1 MESRMRVCPN
11 CDGKT
16 ALKII
21 EKNTT
26 FRGEDITFQFEA
38 YVCEECDMEIATVE
52 QTAETQNTIADAYRK
67 KVGLL
72 TGAEI
77 REKRGDLGFSQ
88 KELAK
93 RAGVGIASIKRWE
106 NGIIQTKSM
115 NSALRSAFN
124 DIRVGNNY
132 TGNRVFSITR
142 IKLVLKR
149 FEAILGEVFLK
160 KGDKMLYDA
169 KFTWYADM
177 WAYEKLGKSITGA
190 SYAALNHG
198 PQLNNYKEL
207 VEDIRNAD
215 ETEAEPLTLDEQK
228 IILRIALTF
237 PTKRLAFDAAH
248 REEVFINKK
257 IGEIIPYADASKL
270 TEISLH

>member
-1 MESRMRVCPN
+1 MENRMRVCPN

-21 EKNTT
+21 EKNTK

-52 QTAETQNTIADAYRK
+52 QTAETQNAIADAYRK

-93 RAGVGIASIKRWE
+93 KAGVGIASIKRWE
-106 NGIIQTKSM
+106 NGIIQTRSM
-115 NSALRSAFN
+115 NSALNAAFRN
-124 DIRVGNNY
+124 TKVGNNY
-132 TGNRVFSITR
+132 TGNRDLSIPR
-142 IKLVLKR
+142 VKLVMKE
-149 FEAILGEVFLK
+149 FETELGEKFLED
-160 KGDKMLYDA
+160 GDMMLFDA
-169 KFTWYADM
+169 KYLWYADM
-177 WAYEKLGKSITGA
+177 VAYHRLGKSLTGA
-190 SYAALNHG
+190 TYAALPYG
-198 PQLNNYKEL
+198 PQLNNYKDL
-207 VEDIRNAD
+207 VDLIKEAD
-215 ETEAEPLTLDEQK
+215 ESTAKTLTPEENK
-228 IILRIALTF
+228 IIVRVALTF
-237 PTKRLAFDAAH
+237 PNKRSIIDAAH
-248 REEVFINKK
+248 RELVFLNKEK
-257 IGEIIPYADASKL
+257 GKIIPYSDASKL